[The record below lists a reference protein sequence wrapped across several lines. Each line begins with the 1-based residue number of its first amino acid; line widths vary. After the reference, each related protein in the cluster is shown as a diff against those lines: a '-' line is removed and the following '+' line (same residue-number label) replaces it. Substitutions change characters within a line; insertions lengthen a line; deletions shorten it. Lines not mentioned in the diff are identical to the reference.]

1 MKYLLLVRYSN
12 GLESYY
18 ANDSDKLKEYVQLL
32 KNYKSYDI
40 YELSKVIESVV
51 IAD

>member
-1 MKYLLLVRYSN
+1 MKYLLLVKYSN

-18 ANDSDKLKEYVQLL
+18 SNDSDKLKEYVKLL

>member
-12 GLESYY
+12 RLDSYY
-18 ANDSDKLKEYVQLL
+18 ANDPEKLKAYAKLL

-40 YELSKVIESVV
+40 YELNKTIESVV
-51 IAD
+51 VAD